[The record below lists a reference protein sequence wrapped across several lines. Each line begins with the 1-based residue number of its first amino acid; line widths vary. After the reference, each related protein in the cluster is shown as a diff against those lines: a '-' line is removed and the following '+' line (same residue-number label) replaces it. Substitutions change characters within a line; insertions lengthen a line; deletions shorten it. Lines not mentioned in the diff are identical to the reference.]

1 MFFALFLLFVCLF
14 LGLFVCLFVCLVGC
28 LFVCLFVWLF
38 VCLFVCLFVWCFLTS
53 SFSLWM
59 DLHPAGTLLR
69 VDHHL
74 VDEMMKHAAWNHYK
88 ERLLTAGAT
97 HIVHGSLWAAT
108 SMQRTS
114 ANYWVFWLF
123 SDFISYQQ
131 DSRQC
136 LDRDSPTGQV
146 RLMPTGTSRSTT
158 MNLWQLG
165 SYLEHFSSFLSL
177 LLLTIAY
184 SKNSIADSLDPYE
197 WPVPWLLGHGP
208 AEQWKT
214 VASIS
219 CCQPWE
225 PRSGTQ
231 DGKASLKVTSKS
243 TNKAIANDWK
253 NAWYAFVTSRIVEF
267 FLQVW
272 SYLSIWGPPKL
283 PPSPS
288 KNRKTNQPLTTWD
301 GPDMHW
307 PTECAGFGFWR
318 YCFGACGSNVLKKY
332 ETIMGMYH
340 HFRCVVRRGW
350 ISLHRSTVPGI
361 ITFLVTPTAIVSR

>member
-1 MFFALFLLFVCLF
+1 
-14 LGLFVCLFVCLVGC
+14 
-28 LFVCLFVWLF
+28 
-38 VCLFVCLFVWCFLTS
+38 
-53 SFSLWM
+53 
-59 DLHPAGTLLR
+59 
-69 VDHHL
+69 
-74 VDEMMKHAAWNHYK
+74 
-88 ERLLTAGAT
+88 
-97 HIVHGSLWAAT
+97 
-108 SMQRTS
+108 MQRTS

-288 KNRKTNQPLTTWD
+288 KNRKNKSTINNVGWPRHALTNGVRRFWFLKILFWGLRIQCVEKIWNNHGYVSSFSMCCSAGMDFPPPVYRTRHYHLSCDTHSYRLPLVRMSCHTS
-301 GPDMHW
+301 HLAN
-307 PTECAGFGFWR
+307 AGVQNVNKCDKWR
-318 YCFGACGSNVLKKY
+318 MGARRILW
-332 ETIMGMYH
+332 
-340 HFRCVVRRGW
+340 RCVD
-350 ISLHRSTVPGI
+350 L
-361 ITFLVTPTAIVSR
+361 

>member
-1 MFFALFLLFVCLF
+1 
-14 LGLFVCLFVCLVGC
+14 
-28 LFVCLFVWLF
+28 
-38 VCLFVCLFVWCFLTS
+38 
-53 SFSLWM
+53 M

-74 VDEMMKHAAWNHYK
+74 VDEMMKHATWNHYK

-97 HIVHGSLWAAT
+97 HIVHLSLWAAT
-108 SMQRTS
+108 TMQRTS

-123 SDFISYQQ
+123 ADFISYQQ

-136 LDRDSPTGQV
+136 LDRDSPISQV

-184 SKNSIADSLDPYE
+184 SKNSIADSLDPYVLT
-197 WPVPWLLGHGP
+197 VPWLLGHGP

-231 DGKASLKVTSKS
+231 DVQCHVTFLSASLSYIQIYEQGDRKWLKKTHDISLCH
-243 TNKAIANDWK
+243 IK
-253 NAWYAFVTSRIVEF
+253 NCRVLFAG
-267 FLQVW
+267 L
-272 SYLSIWGPPKL
+272 KL
-283 PPSPS
+283 PFNLRSA
-288 KNRKTNQPLTTWD
+288 K
-301 GPDMHW
+301 
-307 PTECAGFGFWR
+307 A
-318 YCFGACGSNVLKKY
+318 A
-332 ETIMGMYH
+332 TIS
-340 HFRCVVRRGW
+340 F
-350 ISLHRSTVPGI
+350 
-361 ITFLVTPTAIVSR
+361 